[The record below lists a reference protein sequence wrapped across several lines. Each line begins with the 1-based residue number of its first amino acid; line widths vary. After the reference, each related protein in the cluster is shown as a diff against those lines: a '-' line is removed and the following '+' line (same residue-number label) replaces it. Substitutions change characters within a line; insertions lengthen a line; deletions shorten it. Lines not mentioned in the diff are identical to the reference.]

1 MDTRHFTFALRHHVV
16 ADTLLLEFHGELDAW
31 ADLELA
37 PRVAALLRL
46 RRRAVLVDLRSVT
59 FLDAGGL
66 RLLLRI
72 SEQSP
77 RRKGRVRLV
86 LGSPQILRVLRITR
100 VDGVFTV
107 LGELPV
113 AFAAGGTPD
122 DTGVRA

>member
-16 ADTLLLEFHGELDAW
+16 ANTLLLEFHGELDAW
-31 ADLELA
+31 ADQELA
-37 PRVAALLRL
+37 PRVTELLRL

-72 SEQSP
+72 SRQAP

-86 LGSPQILRVLRITR
+86 LDRPQILRVLRITQ
-100 VDGVFTV
+100 VDGVFSV
-107 LGELPV
+107 
-113 AFAAGGTPD
+113 
-122 DTGVRA
+122 